1 MPQPS
6 AAPATRLLTTVDGLG
21 NFCARLGDLIIIA
34 ISVMLFYEVG
44 ARYLFNSPTQWS
56 QDIAVTLQ
64 VWFTYLG
71 MAYVLRQHQLI
82 RITAVLGLLPARGR
96 QLLEGLSLLIILA
109 FSTVAVT
116 KGWGIV
122 ADSIHLGRR
131 QPTMLELP
139 NWISE
144 LPVVIGFALLGV
156 QALADLL
163 RLPFRPAP
171 EFTPAG
177 EHAPPAE
184 EFAAP
189 SQRAPGISQP

>member
-1 MPQPS
+1 MLQPFP
-6 AAPATRLLTTVDGLG
+6 APATRLLTTVDGLG
-21 NFCARLGDLIIIA
+21 NFCARLGDLIIIS

-56 QDIAVTLQ
+56 QDVAVTLQ

-71 MAYVLRQHQLI
+71 MAYVSRQRQLI
-82 RITAVLGLLPARGR
+82 RITALLGLLPARGR
-96 QLLEGLSLLIILA
+96 QVLEGLSLIIILA
-109 FSTVAVT
+109 FSTVAVV

-122 ADSIHLGRR
+122 EDSIHLGRR

-144 LPVVIGFALLGV
+144 LPVVIGFTLLAV

-177 EHAPPAE
+177 EHAPPSD
-184 EFAAP
+184 EFGTP
-189 SQRAPGISQP
+189 SQRAPGTAQP